1 MERVM
6 GIEPTQ
12 PAWKAGILPL
22 NNTRVWCL
30 IIITHSN
37 RFVNTFLKSFLNFF
51 NFFRTL
57 AYPKKQARVRG
68 IYTMGVPSGL
78 NRGSFSR

>member
-22 NNTRVWCL
+22 NYTRTCQRLYILPKFKKKVKC
-30 IIITHSN
+30 
-37 RFVNTFLKSFLNFF
+37 FFDFFPTFFGNFF
-51 NFFRTL
+51 VFFRRR
-57 AYPKKQARVRG
+57 KFSSDGGRSEGDSIV
-68 IYTMGVPSGL
+68 
-78 NRGSFSR
+78 SFRFLSD